1 MEDCYICFKPNTDN
15 ITTLCNHNVHKPG
28 FMEWKI
34 INNTCPICR
43 KINPIHEYTLF
54 ELQNNKVLSTSSNK
68 VLSNEFYNYLYNLIQ
83 FYIYLFLV
91 FIISYNFF
99 RLLNQII

>member
-15 ITTLCNHNVHKPG
+15 ITTLCNHNVHKPC

-34 INNTCPICR
+34 KNNTCPICR
-43 KINPIHEYTLF
+43 KINPIHEYTL
-54 ELQNNKVLSTSSNK
+54 LDNKVLSNK
-68 VLSNEFYNYLYNLIQ
+68 VLSSNSITKSNYLYNLIQ